1 LIKIKYYNII
11 VYYNMSIVGLYSKI
25 QYLEAVI
32 NEVKNAQVS
41 GASSVAGV
49 HGVHGVHGVNGV
61 VVEGASGV
69 PEEKV
74 IDLTQLNEFNELS
87 EKVKALE
94 VVDGELSTKIAEVPA
109 LLSSYVPS
117 ADFAALNA
125 KVEKMDK
132 LNNQMDKLNSKL
144 DSLISKVS
152 SLESKVAT
160 LESNTSA

>member
-32 NEVKNAQVS
+32 NEVKNAQVAS
-41 GASSVAGV
+41 ASSVAGV
-49 HGVHGVHGVNGV
+49 PGVNGV

-94 VVDGELSTKIAEVPA
+94 VVDGELSTKIAEVHA

-125 KVEKMDK
+125 KVEKMEK
-132 LNNQMDKLNSKL
+132 LNSQMDKLNSKL

-152 SLESKVAT
+152 TLESKVAT
-160 LESNTSA
+160 LESQTPA

>member
-32 NEVKNAQVS
+32 NEVKNAQVAS
-41 GASSVAGV
+41 ASSVAGV
-49 HGVHGVHGVNGV
+49 NGVPGVNGV

-125 KVEKMDK
+125 KVEKMEK
-132 LNNQMDKLNSKL
+132 LNSQMDKLNSKL

-152 SLESKVAT
+152 TLESKVAT
-160 LESNTSA
+160 LESQTPA

>member
-1 LIKIKYYNII
+1 
-11 VYYNMSIVGLYSKI
+11 MSIVGLYSKI

-49 HGVHGVHGVNGV
+49 NGVPGV

-94 VVDGELSTKIAEVPA
+94 VVDGELSAKIAEVPA

-125 KVEKMDK
+125 KVEKMEK
-132 LNNQMDKLNSKL
+132 LNSQMDKLNSKL

-152 SLESKVAT
+152 TLESKVAT
-160 LESNTSA
+160 LESQTPA

>member
-1 LIKIKYYNII
+1 
-11 VYYNMSIVGLYSKI
+11 MSIVGLYSKI

-32 NEVKNAQVS
+32 NEVKNTQVAY
-41 GASSVAGV
+41 ASSATGV
-49 HGVHGVHGVNGV
+49 TGVPT
-61 VVEGASGV
+61 EGASGV

-87 EKVKALE
+87 EKVKALQ

-125 KVEKMDK
+125 KVEKMEK
-132 LNNQMDKLNSKL
+132 LNGQMDKLNSKL

-152 SLESKVAT
+152 ALESKVAT
-160 LESNTSA
+160 LESQTPA

>member
-32 NEVKNAQVS
+32 NEVKNTQVAY
-41 GASSVAGV
+41 ASSATGV
-49 HGVHGVHGVNGV
+49 TGVPGVPT
-61 VVEGASGV
+61 EGASGV

-125 KVEKMDK
+125 KVEKMEK
-132 LNNQMDKLNSKL
+132 LNGQMDKLNSKL

-152 SLESKVAT
+152 ALESKVAT
-160 LESNTSA
+160 LESQTPA

>member
-41 GASSVAGV
+41 GASSAAAVP
-49 HGVHGVHGVNGV
+49 V
-61 VVEGASGV
+61 VPVEGVSGV

-87 EKVKALE
+87 EKVKALQ
-94 VVDGELSTKIAEVPA
+94 VVEGELSAKIAEVPS
-109 LLSSYVPS
+109 LLSSYAP
-117 ADFAALNA
+117 ATDFAALNA
-125 KVEKMDK
+125 KVEKMEK
-132 LNNQMDKLNSKL
+132 LNSQMDKLNSKI

-160 LESNTSA
+160 LESQTPA

>member
-41 GASSVAGV
+41 GASSVA
-49 HGVHGVHGVNGV
+49 GVHGVHGVNGV

>member
-1 LIKIKYYNII
+1 
-11 VYYNMSIVGLYSKI
+11 MSIVGLYSKI

-49 HGVHGVHGVNGV
+49 NEVNGVPGV

-125 KVEKMDK
+125 KVEKMEK
-132 LNNQMDKLNSKL
+132 LNSQMDKLNSKL

-152 SLESKVAT
+152 TLESKVAT
-160 LESNTSA
+160 LESQTPA

>member
-41 GASSVAGV
+41 GASSVP
-49 HGVHGVHGVNGV
+49 GVNGVPGVPGV

-125 KVEKMDK
+125 KVEKMEK
-132 LNNQMDKLNSKL
+132 LNGQMDKLNSKL

-152 SLESKVAT
+152 ALESKVAT
-160 LESNTSA
+160 LESQTPA

>member
-49 HGVHGVHGVNGV
+49 NGVNGVHGVNGV

>member
-32 NEVKNAQVS
+32 NEVKNAQVAS
-41 GASSVAGV
+41 ASSVAGV
-49 HGVHGVHGVNGV
+49 PGVNGV

-125 KVEKMDK
+125 KVEKMEK
-132 LNNQMDKLNSKL
+132 LNSQMDKLNSKL

-152 SLESKVAT
+152 TLESKVAT
-160 LESNTSA
+160 LESQTPA